1 MKKVMY
7 LMLCLIAGINIV
19 MAQNRQITGTVFSAE
34 DNEPIIGAS
43 VVVKGTQNGTV
54 TDIDGNYTLSV
65 SPNATTLVVSYL
77 GLKPQ
82 EVAIKNGQ
90 RIVLESDAQNIDEV
104 VVTAMGLNREKKSL
118 GYAIQEVKADEL
130 TKAGAISV
138 TSSLAGKVAGVQ
150 INQFGGT
157 VGASSRIAVRGNSSL
172 SADQQ
177 PLIVVD
183 GVPIAN
189 DTKRSGD
196 NTYNGVDYGS
206 GLNDINPE
214 DIAAISVFK
223 GGLVALSGM
232 RAAHGGII
240 ITPTSG

>member
-157 VGASSRIAVRGNSSL
+157 VGASSRIAVRGNSS
-172 SADQQ
+172 
-177 PLIVVD
+177 
-183 GVPIAN
+183 
-189 DTKRSGD
+189 
-196 NTYNGVDYGS
+196 
-206 GLNDINPE
+206 
-214 DIAAISVFK
+214 
-223 GGLVALSGM
+223 
-232 RAAHGGII
+232 
-240 ITPTSG
+240 